1 MLSGITQVPAISVQW
16 LLFVFLDLWLQGSV
30 LIPSLAFVRA
40 HAPSVTSEAFV
51 RSSLSPLCK
60 ETKPALVG
68 ETQQCDGKGL
78 PGGLAV
84 LLSLLW
90 CGFNPWPL
98 HAGGLAK
105 TNKQNTGDGG
115 SVTEKR
121 KM

>member
-1 MLSGITQVPAISVQW
+1 MLSGITQVLAISVQW
-16 LLFVFLDLWLQGSV
+16 LLFVFLDRWLQGSV
-30 LIPSLAFVRA
+30 LIPSLAFVHA

-90 CGFNPWPL
+90 CGFNPWPRNICML
-98 HAGGLAK
+98 GA
-105 TNKQNTGDGG
+105 QNTGDGG